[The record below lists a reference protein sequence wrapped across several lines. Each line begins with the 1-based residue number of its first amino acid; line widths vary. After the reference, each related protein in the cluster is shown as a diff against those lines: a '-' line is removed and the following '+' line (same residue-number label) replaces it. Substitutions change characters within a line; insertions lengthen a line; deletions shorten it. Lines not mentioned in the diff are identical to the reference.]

1 MDAVNGQEMYK
12 WCKELFPINRSLTG
26 HGVRQTLSYLKELI
40 PDLKL
45 HEVPSGTKAFDWTV
59 PKEWN
64 VSEAWIED
72 PAGRR
77 IVDFQEN
84 NLHLMG
90 YSTPVNCQLELADL
104 LPRLHSL
111 PELPHAIPYL
121 TSYYREDWGFCIT
134 HEQKLSLTRG
144 KYRVKID
151 SDLQAGHMTYGEL
164 ILPGKSADEVLLT
177 SYVCHPSMANNELSG
192 PVVLTSIAMELSKIV
207 DREYTYRILFIP
219 ETIGSIFYLSQHL
232 EYLKANVVAG
242 WVLTCIGDDR
252 NYSFMPTKR
261 GDTFTDRISRT
272 VFRDMKVDWHEF
284 SWLERGSDERQ
295 FNSPGVDIPIASFMR
310 SKYGEYPEYHTSLD
324 DLSVISASGLAG
336 GFNLV
341 WGAITILE
349 QNKFL
354 KMSVLCEP
362 QLGKR
367 GLYPQVSTRESYFE
381 VADLM
386 NVISYLDGEKDLIEV
401 SELCNLSFRET
412 FDIALTLQVNNL
424 VN

>member
-1 MDAVNGQEMYK
+1 MYK

-26 HGVRQTLSYLKELI
+26 HGVRQTLSYLKKLI

-72 PAGRR
+72 PAGKR
-77 IVDFQEN
+77 IIDFQEN

-90 YSTPVNCQLELADL
+90 YSTPVNCQLELEDL

-121 TSYYREDWGFCIT
+121 TSYYSEDWRFCIT
-134 HEQKLSLTRG
+134 HEQKLSLTPG

-151 SDLQAGHMTYGEL
+151 SDLQDGHMTYGEL
-164 ILPGKSADEVLLT
+164 ILPGKSVDEVLLT

-192 PVVLTSIAMELSKIV
+192 PVVLTSIAMELSKII
-207 DREYTYRILFIP
+207 DRKYTYRILFIP

-261 GDTFTDRISRT
+261 GDSLTDRVSRT

-341 WGAITILE
+341 WGAISILE
-349 QNKFL
+349 KNKFL

-386 NVISYLDGEKDLIEV
+386 NVISYLDGEKDLIEI

-412 FDIALTLQVNNL
+412 LDIALTLQVNNL